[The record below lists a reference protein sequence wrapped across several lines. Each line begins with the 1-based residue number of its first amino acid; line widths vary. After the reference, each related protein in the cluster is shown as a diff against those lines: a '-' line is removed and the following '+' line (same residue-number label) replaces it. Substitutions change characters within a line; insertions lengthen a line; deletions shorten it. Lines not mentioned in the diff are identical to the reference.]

1 MEVKNWEQFAIWLGM
16 QFPVLAAAFLVTR
29 WFLNRADAVFEKH
42 IQQNDAL
49 HAKVT
54 KEKDDR
60 LADRDARI
68 VELKAEVGEL
78 RKRLSRSGERKKD
91 RDGGTS

>member
-1 MEVKNWEQFAIWLGM
+1 MEVKTSEQFAIWLGM

-29 WFLNRADAVFEKH
+29 WFVNRADAVFEKH
-42 IQQNDAL
+42 IQRNDAL

-60 LADRDARI
+60 LADRDDRI
-68 VELKAEVGEL
+68 IELKAEVAEL
-78 RKRLSRSGERKKD
+78 KSKLSRSGKTTKE
-91 RDGGTS
+91 RDGGVS